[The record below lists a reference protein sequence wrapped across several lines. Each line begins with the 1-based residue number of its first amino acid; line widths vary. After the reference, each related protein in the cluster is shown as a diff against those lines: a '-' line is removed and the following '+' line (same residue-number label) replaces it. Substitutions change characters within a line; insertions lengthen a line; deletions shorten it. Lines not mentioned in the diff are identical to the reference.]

1 MNGEYSLHA
10 GPATPGGR
18 WDALRFPG
26 FKMGLVV
33 GLSWAWG
40 SLLTSR
46 EVISSSLHP
55 YPHRVCV
62 CWGAGAG
69 VCERARTGKGLTGPM
84 GGA

>member
-1 MNGEYSLHA
+1 MNGECSLHA

-62 CWGAGAG
+62 CVG